1 MRQMGGG
8 MGGGAGGG
16 PGNIFKVGKAKPTI
30 VKVRERQTADV
41 YIYVHAQTDEFVY
54 ICSYTNTHRDSQT
67 SCLIDLCV
75 CVYVCLSPLA
85 IRASCVENILKKPQ

>member
-30 VKVRERQTADV
+30 VKVRERLTADM
-41 YIYVHAQTDEFVY
+41 YIHMYIQTDEYVY
-54 ICSYTNTHRDSQT
+54 KCSCTNTHR
-67 SCLIDLCV
+67 
-75 CVYVCLSPLA
+75 
-85 IRASCVENILKKPQ
+85 